1 MSLQWLNEMRVPH
14 SYKNGLTALIVAL
27 SLFGCKK
34 DETPEVTSVPIKPV
48 KTLVVS
54 QRQHQVRHFT
64 GIIEANKTIDMN
76 FRIQG
81 ELTDLPIKSGKK
93 VEKGQLLAQL
103 DNSQQ
108 LINKKSRN
116 ATLKQAKAEY
126 ERAQTLINKNAI
138 SQANLD
144 ALESQYI
151 SAQAAFEQSVKDV
164 EYTSLLAPFSGVV
177 SHRFI
182 DNFSKV
188 TSSTKILTLQ
198 DVEQYKITITVPQ
211 SQFVQIQTA
220 DAVKLSAEIEGFSQP
235 FPLKVDELS
244 VSQQSSQQIHVTL
257 VMQPPSQRRL
267 FTGTS
272 VKVKAEAFGVSHSM
286 LLPSHSVLS
295 DGNGHYVFVVHP
307 STHLL
312 EKRTVRVD
320 GVSEQGINIVDGLS
334 DGERVVVAGVS
345 QVHDGQ
351 QVRVETK

>member
-1 MSLQWLNEMRVPH
+1 MRTPQT
-14 SYKNGLTALIVAL
+14 YKNGLTTLIVAL
-27 SLFGCKK
+27 SLFGCSK
-34 DETPEVTSVPIKPV
+34 DEVPEATSAPIKPV
-48 KTLVVS
+48 KTLVVN
-54 QRQHQVRHFT
+54 QQQQQVRYFT
-64 GIIEANKTIDMN
+64 GILEANKTIDMN

-81 ELTDLPIKSGKK
+81 ELTDLPIKSGQK

-103 DNSQQ
+103 DSSQQ
-108 LINKKSRN
+108 LINKKSSE
-116 ATLKQAKAEY
+116 ASLKQAKAEY
-126 ERAQTLINKNAI
+126 ERALSLINKKAI

-151 SAQAAFEQSVKDV
+151 SSQAAFEQSVKDV

-177 SHRFI
+177 SHRYI

-211 SQFVQIQTA
+211 SQFVQTQTA
-220 DAVKLSAEIEGFSQP
+220 DAVKLSAEIEGFAQS

-244 VSQQSSQQIHVTL
+244 VSQQSSQQLHVTL
-257 VMQPPSQRRL
+257 VMQPPSERRL

-272 VKVKAEAFGVSHSM
+272 VKVKAEAFGLSNGMV
-286 LLPSHSVLS
+286 LPSHTVLS

-307 STHLL
+307 TTHLL

-320 GVSEQGINIVDGLS
+320 GVSEQGINIVEGLS
-334 DGERVVVAGVS
+334 NGERVVIAGVS

-351 QVRVETK
+351 QVRVEAK

>member
-1 MSLQWLNEMRVPH
+1 MVNKMKVSH
-14 SYKNGLTALIVAL
+14 SYKNGLTTLIVAL
-27 SLFGCKK
+27 SLFGCSK
-34 DETPEVTSVPIKPV
+34 DEVPQAKSAPIKPV

-54 QRQHQVRHFT
+54 HKQYQVRHFT
-64 GIIEANKTIDMN
+64 GILEANKIIDMN

-81 ELTDLPIKSGKK
+81 ELTDLPIKSGQK

-103 DNSQQ
+103 DSSQQ
-108 LINKKSRN
+108 LINRKSSK
-116 ATLKQAKAEY
+116 ASLKQAKAEY
-126 ERAQTLINKNAI
+126 ERALSLINKKAI

-151 SAQAAFEQSVKDV
+151 SAQAAFERSVKDV
-164 EYTSLLAPFSGVV
+164 EYTSLLAPFSGIV
-177 SHRFI
+177 SQRYI

-211 SQFVQIQTA
+211 SQFVKIQTA
-220 DAVKLSAEIEGFSQP
+220 DAVKLSAEIEGFSQS

-244 VSQQSSQQIHVTL
+244 VSQQSSQQLHVTL
-257 VMQPPSQRRL
+257 VLQPPSERRL

-272 VKVKAEAFGVSHSM
+272 VKVKAEAFGVSNGM
-286 LLPSHSVLS
+286 VLPSHTVLS
-295 DGNGHYVFVVHP
+295 DGDEHYVFVVHP
-307 STHLL
+307 TSNVL
-312 EKRTVRVD
+312 EKRIVRVD

-334 DGERVVVAGVS
+334 EGERVVVAGVS